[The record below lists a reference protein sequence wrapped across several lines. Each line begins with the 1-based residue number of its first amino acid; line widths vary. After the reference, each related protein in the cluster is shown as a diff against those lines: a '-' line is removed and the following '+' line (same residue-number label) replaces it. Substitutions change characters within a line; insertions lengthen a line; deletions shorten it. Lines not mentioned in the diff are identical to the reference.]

1 LYEGGVQMKFRLDDD
16 RNWNLDIFKS
26 CQHVENVCGDNPVCA
41 FDALTYSVMKQTKV
55 TDFLY
60 RLASRQGMIVRD
72 GVDKE
77 IENFKITKVNMNEFL
92 KEHSAP
98 FRNISEHV
106 QMLLEILF

>member
-1 LYEGGVQMKFRLDDD
+1 MAMKFRLDDD
-16 RNWNLDIFKS
+16 RNWNLDIFENY
-26 CQHVENVCGDNPVCA
+26 QHVENVCGDNPVCWLDA
-41 FDALTYSVMKQTKV
+41 FNYSMMKQTKV

-60 RLASRQGMIVRD
+60 RLASRHGMIVRD

-92 KEHSAP
+92 KEHPAP
-98 FRNISEHV
+98 FRNLSEHV